1 MFQTVARIM
10 GEGGNAA
17 IVREYIG
24 AIERFDVEAVGRLLH
39 PDVVQ
44 IERPNKLYAEGQT
57 RGYDKMMA
65 DLPRG
70 AKVLRKQSYSI
81 TATYEAGDTVI
92 VETRWEGIVNVSLGA
107 LQPGDAMVAHICMV
121 ITLRDGRVVRQVNYD
136 CYEDFLGVAQRVPK

>member
-1 MFQTVARIM
+1 MS
-10 GEGGNAA
+10 GSGNAA

-44 IERPNKLYAEGQT
+44 IERPNKLYSKGQT

-70 AKVLRKQSYSI
+70 AKVLRAQSYPIS
-81 TATYEAGDTVI
+81 AMHEAGDTVT
-92 VETRWEGIVNVSLGA
+92 VETRWEGIVNVPLGT
-107 LQPGDAMVAHICMV
+107 LQPGDAVVAHICMV
-121 ITLRDGRVVRQVNYD
+121 ITLRDGRIVRQVNYD
-136 CYEDFLGVAQRVPK
+136 CYEDFSGVA